1 MRDVAF
7 VYDDRGLYVPDEG
20 TRKAGGWV
28 VRDEGWGEIEGEGE
42 GWEKGEGE
50 GKFERAGEGMLEG
63 EGMLDGEVLNGEMGA
78 GAIDKIVGV
87 DA

>member
-20 TRKAGGWV
+20 TRVAGGWV
-28 VRDEGWGEIEGEGE
+28 VRDEGWGEIEGGIEGQGEMEGEIEGE
-42 GWEKGEGE
+42 G
-50 GKFERAGEGMLEG
+50 EG
-63 EGMLDGEVLNGEMGA
+63 EGMLDRKVLNGDMGP
-78 GAIDKIVGV
+78 GALDKSVGV